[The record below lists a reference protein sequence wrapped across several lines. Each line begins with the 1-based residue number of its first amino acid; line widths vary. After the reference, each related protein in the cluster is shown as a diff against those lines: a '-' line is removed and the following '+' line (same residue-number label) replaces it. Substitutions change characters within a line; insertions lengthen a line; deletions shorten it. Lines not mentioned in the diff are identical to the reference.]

1 MMTIKEFFRKYA
13 ADQTRLAEL
22 QYQLKALGSPQVAIT
37 RANQVKVQG
46 GKGLKQE
53 DKIIKHD
60 RKREQLEYEI
70 AMLEYEVSRVENAL
84 RVIGEDGLYST
95 RILKRKYVNC
105 HSINKIAIDLGLSY
119 SKVKKILNDTEKML
133 LWLIN

>member
-22 QYQLKALGSPQVAIT
+22 QYQLKALDSPQVAIT

-70 AMLEYEVSRVENAL
+70 AMLEFEVAHTENAL
-84 RVIGEDGLYST
+84 RVVGDDRLYSV
-95 RILKRKYVNC
+95 RILKRRYLQC
-105 HSINKIAIDLGLSY
+105 HSINKIANDLGVSP
-119 SKVKKILNDTEKML
+119 SKVKKTLKETEEML
-133 LWLIN
+133 LYLIK